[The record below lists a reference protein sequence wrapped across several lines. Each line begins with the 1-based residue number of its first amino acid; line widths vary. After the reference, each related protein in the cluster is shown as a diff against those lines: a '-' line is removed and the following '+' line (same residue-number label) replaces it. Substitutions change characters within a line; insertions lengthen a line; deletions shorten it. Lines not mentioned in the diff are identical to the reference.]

1 MNRSTAIFLAL
12 WSLTAALPVNAEQID
27 IFTAAREGDD
37 KAIKACVVTGCN
49 VNSTNSDFYTPFILA
64 AYYGHNQTLETLL
77 QLGADPCALDAK
89 GSNAFMGV
97 AFKGYDETARWLL
110 EHTQCDVDHQNKA
123 GQTALMMASL
133 FGREAIIKLLLEHGA
148 KPDLADYQG
157 NTAEKLAQAQG
168 LSRVVEI
175 IKFEILLTKIW
186 PS

>member
-1 MNRSTAIFLAL
+1 MNRSTAIFLTL
-12 WSLTAALPVNAEQID
+12 WSLMVALPVGAEEID
-27 IFTAAREGDD
+27 IFTAAREGDVN
-37 KAIKACVVTGCN
+37 AIKTCVLAGCN

-64 AYYGHNQTLETLL
+64 AYYGHNQVLETLL
-77 QLGADPCALDAK
+77 QQGANPCALDAK

-97 AFKGYDETARWLL
+97 AFKGYDETVRWLL
-110 EHTQCDVDHQNKA
+110 EHTQCDVNHQNQA

-168 LSRVVEI
+168 LSRIVEI
-175 IKFEILLTKIW
+175 IKFHIR
-186 PS
+186 

>member
-1 MNRSTAIFLAL
+1 MNRIRAIFFIL
-12 WSLTAALPVNAEQID
+12 WAITFQAGAEEID

-37 KAIKACVVTGCN
+37 NAIKACALKGCN
-49 VNSTNSDFYTPFILA
+49 VNAVNSDFYTLFILA
-64 AYYGHNQTLETLL
+64 AYHGHNQTLDTLL
-77 QLGADPCALDAK
+77 KLGANPCALDAK

-97 AFKGYDETARWLL
+97 AFKGYEETAKWLL
-110 EHTQCDVDHQNKA
+110 EHTQCDVNHQNRA

-148 KPDLADYQG
+148 KPDLADHQG

-175 IKFEILLTKIW
+175 IKFHIQ
-186 PS
+186 SGRD